1 MEKEKIIEEA
11 VSKLMKMFKSGEFP
25 AQLATTIIRKS
36 EADVIPSDSWSLGNR
51 ILMTAQKTGDARGYK
66 QWQEVNRQVKK
77 GSKAIYILAPLT
89 KKVKEI
95 DAETGE
101 ETTKVIVYSFRPLP
115 VFRYE
120 DTEGEPLPDY
130 DYKPKKYPPFFD
142 VAEKLGLSVEYRAKR
157 SNFLGRY
164 SPSTS
169 SIQLCSEDAHVY
181 YHELAHAVHNTFV
194 DLKTYDAD
202 KAEIVAEFTASVL
215 CELTGTKGYET
226 QSYEYIKRYCGGAEK
241 PEGVLKK
248 IMGVLS
254 EVEKIVLTVISA
266 EESKA

>member
-1 MEKEKIIEEA
+1 M
-11 VSKLMKMFKSGEFP
+11 
-25 AQLATTIIRKS
+25 
-36 EADVIPSDSWSLGNR
+36 
-51 ILMTAQKTGDARGYK
+51 
-66 QWQEVNRQVKK
+66 
-77 GSKAIYILAPLT
+77 T
-89 KKVKEI
+89 KKVTET

-101 ETTKVIVYSFRPLP
+101 ETTKVLVCGFRPLP

-130 DYKPKKYPPFFD
+130 DYKPKTYPPFFD
-142 VAEKLGLSVEYRAKR
+142 VAEKLGVSVEYRPMR
-157 SNFLGRY
+157 GNFLGRY
-164 SPSTS
+164 SAGTT
-169 SIQLCSEDAHVY
+169 SIQLCSQDAHVY

-194 DLKTYDAD
+194 DLKTYNTD

-215 CELTGTKGYET
+215 CELTNITGYEM

-241 PEGVLKK
+241 PEGILKK

-254 EVEKIVLTVISA
+254 EVEKIVLKVITT